1 MLSFLPSNPS
11 LRLANPSEPS
21 GLQKDVASITGR
33 QLVLIAPRHTNTLL
47 PQHPG
52 APGAHE
58 ALAVPEADPS
68 HPQHH
73 LDVAEEAAAEAE
85 DGPGTRLLMPDGTKE
100 TSPATTVSPTTHV
113 ARLRT
118 RRSGHG
124 PPAEQS
130 NEEEKSTRSLRQCRY
145 CYKCVTECM
154 CSSFYESSRNK
165 EYVTYKRALFST
177 HVGRRYLDNATVS
190 KRLRCQ
196 QREPCQ
202 DFPSY
207 PSQSAISRGESP
219 GSQNNG
225 LRVQAVIHDMT
236 TSFLRNNSLHQSGLN
251 SDDIAGRN
259 YVSSRQSD
267 HTTGPQTPE
276 FDKVLLQVISSKEKG
291 GGVYAPFWT
300 KGPSQ
305 YIKVFYL
312 KNANGCNSIM
322 HN

>member
-1 MLSFLPSNPS
+1 MLSFLQSNPS
-11 LRLANPSEPS
+11 RRLADPSEPS

-33 QLVLIAPRHTNTLL
+33 QRVLIAPRHTNTLL

-68 HPQHH
+68 HPHHH

-85 DGPGTRLLMPDGTKE
+85 DGPETRLLMPDGTKE

-145 CYKCVTECM
+145 CYKCFTKCM

-177 HVGRRYLDNATVS
+177 HVGRRYLDNATVG
-190 KRLRCQ
+190 KRAHCQ

-202 DFPSY
+202 IIPSH
-207 PSQSAISRGESP
+207 PSQLAISRSESP

-225 LRVQAVIHDMT
+225 LRVQAVTYDMT
-236 TSFLRNNSLHQSGLN
+236 TSILRNNFLQQSGLN
-251 SDDIAGRN
+251 SGDFAGRD
-259 YVSSRQSD
+259 YASSRQKGL
-267 HTTGPQTPE
+267 TTGPQTPE
-276 FDKVLLQVISSKEKG
+276 FDKVLLQVIPSKEKG
-291 GGVYAPFWT
+291 GGIRPILDKRALF
-300 KGPSQ
+300 Q
-305 YIKVFYL
+305 
-312 KNANGCNSIM
+312 
-322 HN
+322 